1 MDTNSLESEY
11 LFAEK
16 KLATVLSSIIFSLAL
31 FSNIKKLSIPFFAFE
46 RQLFQRSEPLADI
59 SKRFVLSANMIG
71 FSTFEVWCKSFT
83 YSSFCM
89 AVGWGCR

>member
-31 FSNIKKLSIPFFAFE
+31 FSNIKKLSIPFFAFWE
-46 RQLFQRSEPLADI
+46 AIVP
-59 SKRFVLSANMIG
+59 KKW
-71 FSTFEVWCKSFT
+71 T
-83 YSSFCM
+83 SSWYFKKIC
-89 AVGWGCR
+89 VVRKHDWI

>member
-1 MDTNSLESEY
+1 MDTNSLDSEY
-11 LFAEK
+11 LFTEK
-16 KLATVLSSIIFSLAL
+16 KLAAVLSSIIFSLAL
-31 FSNIKKLSIPFFAFE
+31 FLNIKSYQFLFSLFE
-46 RQLFQRSEPLADI
+46 RQLLQRSEPLADL

-89 AVGWGCR
+89 AVWWGCR